1 MSSTSVTSSEPKD
14 EKPFHS
20 TWSGKPNVQG
30 TPPSPSSASSTS
42 LTSRRA
48 KKSVIEYIRLL
59 SLVIGIC
66 LGVIIGSLDMNIVST
81 ALPSITDQFHSSQ
94 DDGWYGT
101 AYLMTLSAVQLF
113 WGHLYKAFPAKVVF
127 LSALGIFEVGCTVSA
142 TASSSTAVIFGR
154 AVSGLGSA
162 GFFCGCL
169 IIMSYVVAL
178 RFRPMVNALI
188 GLLIGSTQ
196 AMAPVVAG
204 ALTSGP
210 GWRWCFWISLPIG
223 AIASILVILG
233 CSIQEPADRL
243 NGKTLGKH
251 WVSFDWVGLG
261 LWIPFIACF
270 MLILQCG
277 GSQYGWTSGSMVALY
292 VMTPIL
298 LGSYVIWQWHAG
310 EDALTPAR
318 IMSQRSMVAG
328 SLYMLF
334 NAAVESQI
342 PYFSILVNQLPVF
355 FQAVQEKTALQA
367 GTDTLPYLMSL
378 VAFFIIAG
386 TGTTI
391 VGYYFPFMILGSTVL
406 SIGTG
411 LLSTFTVSTPL
422 GRWVGYQVIAGAGLA
437 LGFDAPQLAAQTVF
451 NTAEHDMTIALTIIT
466 SLMNLGGALGVSTG
480 TLILNNRAT
489 TLLVGHVPG
498 LTSSIISKSGLTDI
512 LSLVPAKY
520 SSSVSAAYAQSIQS
534 VFYSTT
540 AFALLTFMIAWFMEW
555 KSVKD
560 DHAAIS
566 GDEEK
571 GKGN

>member
-1 MSSTSVTSSEPKD
+1 
-14 EKPFHS
+14 
-20 TWSGKPNVQG
+20 
-30 TPPSPSSASSTS
+30 
-42 LTSRRA
+42 
-48 KKSVIEYIRLL
+48 
-59 SLVIGIC
+59 
-66 LGVIIGSLDMNIVST
+66 MNIVAT
-81 ALPSITDQFHSSQ
+81 ALPSITNQFHSSQ

-101 AYLMTLSAVQLF
+101 AYLMTLSAVQLL

-127 LSALGIFEVGCTVSA
+127 LSALGIFEMGCIVSA
-142 TASSSTAVIFGR
+142 TASSSAALIVGR

-223 AIASILVILG
+223 GIASVLVMLG
-233 CSIQEPADRL
+233 CSIQEPTDRL
-243 NGKTLGKH
+243 NGKTLREH
-251 WVSFDWVGLG
+251 WALFDWVGLG
-261 LWIPFIACF
+261 LWIPFIVCF

-277 GSQYGWTSGSMVALY
+277 GSQYGWTSGSMIALY
-292 VMTPIL
+292 VLTPIL
-298 LGSYVIWQWHAG
+298 LGAYVMWQWRVG
-310 EDALTPAR
+310 ENALTPVR
-318 IMSQRSMVAG
+318 IISQRSMVAG
-328 SLYMLF
+328 SLFMLF
-334 NAAVESQI
+334 NAAVESQL
-342 PYFSILVNQLPVF
+342 PYFLPVF
-355 FQAVQEKTALQA
+355 FQAAQGKTALQA

-386 TGTTI
+386 TGTTT
-391 VGYYFPFMILGSTVL
+391 VGYYVPFMISGSAIL
-406 SIGTG
+406 SIGAS

-422 GRWVGYQVIAGAGLA
+422 GRWVGYQIIAGAGLA

-451 NTAEHDMTIALTIIT
+451 NAVEHDMTIALTIIT
-466 SLMNLGGALGVSTG
+466 SLMNLGGALGVSIG
-480 TLILNNRAT
+480 TLIMNNRAT
-489 TLLVGHVPG
+489 TLLLGHVPG
-498 LTSSIISKSGLTDI
+498 LTSSTIHKSGLTDI

-520 SSSVSAAYAQSIQS
+520 SSTVSAAYAQAIQT

-540 AFALLTFMIAWFMEW
+540 AFAVLTFVISWFMEW

-566 GDEEK
+566 EDEEN
-571 GKGN
+571 GKENVLERSKPLSLCDRLHAEI